1 MVSDKAWGKPLMDRE
16 QMIIGLSAAILAV
29 ALLLLVL
36 AILHRRRLN
45 QVSDQLAEGAVDNG
59 ETLKG
64 VVTMQ
69 GDATR
74 KHVSHAVDAIRH
86 DTELTKIRITEFV
99 DKHVHDSN
107 EFRGQMTGLKDR
119 VQHLI
124 RVGDLLTDRLRALPG
139 QIKEWLVGP
148 KEPPKP

>member
-1 MVSDKAWGKPLMDRE
+1 MDRE
-16 QMIIGLSAAILAV
+16 QMLIGLSAAILAV

-64 VVTMQ
+64 VVEREN
-69 GDATR
+69 DATR
-74 KHVSHAVDAIRH
+74 KHVSGAVDAMRH
-86 DTELTKIRITEFV
+86 DTKSTKQTLYDFV
-99 DKHVHDSN
+99 DRQTTDSN
-107 EFRGQMTGLKDR
+107 EFRGQIRSIKDR

-124 RVGDLLTDRLRALPG
+124 TVADGLADRLRALPG